1 MTTVTE
7 ELDRDFED
15 VAPLVVDWMRGN
27 GFPDAGLTEDA
38 GVGAYDVDSANAIA
52 EVNIGAP
59 PARPNVQRLDEVA
72 RSVGRRALYFSL
84 RGFTASAVEWADN
97 VGIALFEFD
106 KDGDSIIPSNG
117 SADELTRKPPSA
129 EERLLE
135 AAARAV
141 ATGLE
146 ELHEEVQ
153 LRGAD
158 EETATRIRE
167 ARDRK
172 RMRRD
177 LLG

>member
-1 MTTVTE
+1 MTE
-7 ELDRDFED
+7 EIDRDFDD
-15 VAPLVVDWMRGN
+15 VAPLVVEWMRDN
-27 GFPDAGLTEDA
+27 GFPDADLTDDA
-38 GVGAYDVDSANAIA
+38 GVGAFDVASANAIA

-59 PARPNVQRLDEVA
+59 PARPNIQRLDEVA
-72 RSVGRRALYFSL
+72 RSEGRRGLYFSL

-106 KDGDSIIPSNG
+106 KDVESIIPSNG
-117 SADELTRKPPSA
+117 SADELARKPPSR
-129 EERLLE
+129 EERLME

-158 EETATRIRE
+158 EETAARIRE